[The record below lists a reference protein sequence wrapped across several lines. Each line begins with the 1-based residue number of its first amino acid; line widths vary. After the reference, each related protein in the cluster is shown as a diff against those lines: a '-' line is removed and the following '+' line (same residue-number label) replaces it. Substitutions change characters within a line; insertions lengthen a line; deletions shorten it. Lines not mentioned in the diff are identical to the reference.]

1 MCPYGGHSSSPDDFL
16 YHTKPYFF
24 RHNLSPISELID
36 WLAWRARK
44 GTGIS
49 PSAGDIIL
57 PVLFRKQ
64 HCSDV
69 VGAVSLLC
77 LEDTI

>member
-1 MCPYGGHSSSPDDFL
+1 MCSYAGQISIPDAFL
-16 YHTKPYFF
+16 YRLTFLD
-24 RHNLSPISELID
+24 NLSPISELID
-36 WLAWRARK
+36 WLAWIARK

-49 PSAGDIIL
+49 PSAGDVIL
-57 PVLFRKQ
+57 LVLFRKQ